1 MEVSELAGVEMASG
15 YAGRTGLLC
24 EEEIL
29 MSRGGDD
36 CVFKG
41 CGIIY

>member
-29 MSRGGDD
+29 MSRGG
-36 CVFKG
+36 CVFEG